1 MLIGQFLQIMFA
13 TLVTAFG
20 VSSCLHPPPQ
30 PPQPPA
36 VHPVVVWVQTAAGPI
51 QSARVAFGGYQG
63 ETAADG
69 HVGFDLPQSASRIH
83 VAIQAE
89 GYQPYGQ
96 EVDIPTGLAGVDLC
110 VCATSIPGMIPLPPL
125 VPEASLRPFPPEHG
139 PLTIRDGRF
148 YDEDGQPWLWRGATM
163 FLLLDRMMIGEDIQ
177 PQIDWMVSRG
187 VNVARV
193 FIAGVDWPS
202 AHGLLYTREDWPAQM
217 RVLADRLAEAGIRL
231 EATVC
236 TVDCNDTAFWH
247 PIVQGVYSALA
258 GRWNVLVEVAN
269 EPHFNGRGTSYL
281 SFDRKGL
288 LTSNGLD
295 PSCGDELY
303 MLDYGT
309 THLPR
314 DMAHFPRDSKDLFE
328 LRERSGKPWVSDEP
342 LGIADYDQQGSGA
355 RTTDRSA
362 VASHFG
368 LAMMFGA
375 GATIHSTFGLEG
387 RVPYPSETISQ
398 SLAEM
403 ITRVWQCVPPEAQLG
418 AYRAPHLSGFPV
430 DCPGASCS
438 ELEHAYATVLDDRA
452 WLVVPR
458 PVIGWTPV
466 GVDGWQ
472 VDSSCD
478 DLPIWRMIR

>member
-1 MLIGQFLQIMFA
+1 MRRDVFALRGEGRNVLRSVVISNVIDVMDDFARIQRTSKLGFGDQQPSPDPSIFVGSRMIPLAHEDVTGTTLFIERFPSIGQDTNRLNA
-13 TLVTAFG
+13 LVVTG
-20 VSSCLHPPPQ
+20 KKTI
-30 PPQPPA
+30 PA
-36 VHPVVVWVQTAAGPI
+36 QVAAI
-51 QSARVAFGGYQG
+51 SL
-63 ETAADG
+63 DG
-69 HVGFDLPQSASRIH
+69 QSAS
-83 VAIQAE
+83 
-89 GYQPYGQ
+89 
-96 EVDIPTGLAGVDLC
+96 
-110 VCATSIPGMIPLPPL
+110 TSTSG
-125 VPEASLRPFPPEHG
+125 
-139 PLTIRDGRF
+139 TIG
-148 YDEDGQPWLWRGATM
+148 
-163 FLLLDRMMIGEDIQ
+163 
-177 PQIDWMVSRG
+177 
-187 VNVARV
+187 
-193 FIAGVDWPS
+193 
-202 AHGLLYTREDWPAQM
+202 HGLSHA
-217 RVLADRLAEAGIRL
+217 ADSTLQSLSRQW
-231 EATVC
+231 TS
-236 TVDCNDTAFWH
+236 F
-247 PIVQGVYSALA
+247 
-258 GRWNVLVEVAN
+258 VERGN
-269 EPHFNGRGTSYL
+269 EPHYNGRALSYAT
-281 SFDRKGL
+281 GINTHGI

-295 PSCGDELY
+295 PSCGDELF
-303 MLDYGT
+303 MADYGT

-314 DMAHFPRDSKDLFE
+314 DMDHFPRDSKDLFE

-387 RVPYPSETISQ
+387 RVPYASEPISQALAETI
-398 SLAEM
+398 
-403 ITRVWQCVPPEAQLG
+403 TRIWQCVPVEAQLG

-478 DLPIWRMIR
+478 DLPIWELTR